1 MGQVSRSTNLV
12 YTGRVEM
19 KREKS
24 IKEGGSNEKGGSRNL
39 GINTVESENKP
50 VIKLKRNI
58 QERISSDRAEDSFL

>member
-12 YTGRVEM
+12 CTGRVEM

-39 GINTVESENKP
+39 GINTVEIRKQTCN
-50 VIKLKRNI
+50 
-58 QERISSDRAEDSFL
+58 QT